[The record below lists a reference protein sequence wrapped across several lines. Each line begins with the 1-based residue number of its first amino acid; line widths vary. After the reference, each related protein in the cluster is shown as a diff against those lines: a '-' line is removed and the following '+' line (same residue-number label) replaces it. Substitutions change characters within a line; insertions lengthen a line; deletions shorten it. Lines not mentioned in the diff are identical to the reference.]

1 MRISGGGFTRRAPRI
16 RDAWLPPVI
25 GRDQTRDPIRE
36 VQDCPSDCQIQSHYP
51 DARARIGRNRRREVG
66 RRILVGKSRNVI
78 DDTRRRDIV

>member
-36 VQDCPSDCQIQSHYP
+36 VQDCQIQSHYP
-51 DARARIGRNRRREVG
+51 NARARANRAESSERSREED
-66 RRILVGKSRNVI
+66 SRSES
-78 DDTRRRDIV
+78 REM